1 MLGHIA
7 KFDHKISTP
16 IIHMDKKLVSWI
28 LYPCAAF
35 FHPKLIW
42 LAYLLV
48 YYFSGYHL
56 YTTLLYLLGT
66 GMCLLTTYILKRL
79 TKRYNIYY
87 CRSRPKLV

>member
-7 KFDHKISTP
+7 KFDHKKSTP
-16 IIHMDKKLVSWI
+16 IIHMDKQLVSWI

-48 YYFSGYHL
+48 YYFSGSHI
-56 YTTLLYLLGT
+56 YTTFLYLLGT
-66 GMCLLTTYILKRL
+66 GICLLTTYILKRI
-79 TKRYNIYY
+79 TKRYNIF
-87 CRSRPKLV
+87 

>member
-7 KFDHKISTP
+7 KLDHKISTP
-16 IIHMDKKLVSWI
+16 IIQMDKKLVSWI

-42 LAYLLV
+42 IAYMLV
-48 YYFSGYHL
+48 YYLSGYDV

-79 TKRYNIYY
+79 TKRYNIF
-87 CRSRPKLV
+87 